1 MTRVAQRQ
9 SAIPGRWFPGKK
21 LEFFVGG
28 EDESYFANLEMQ
40 VSIPAA
46 AFATSSK
53 KGRQE

>member
-21 LEFFVGG
+21 FEFFVGG